1 MHRGKF
7 NLSGA
12 ATIYADCGDTNQG
25 LALLAEAIKTYPHDT
40 ILATVFA
47 PLVRLQAERARGNL
61 DEAFKLAESV
71 RRYDFGNVIGLYSN
85 YLRGLTYLDMKRGQE
100 AGAEFQKIIDRRG
113 VDPMSELRPLAHVG
127 LARAA
132 AMNGDV
138 PKARTSYQNFFALW
152 KDADQ
157 DLPILIQA
165 KKEYEQ
171 LK

>member
-1 MHRGKF
+1 
-7 NLSGA
+7 
-12 ATIYADCGDTNQG
+12 
-25 LALLAEAIKTYPHDT
+25 
-40 ILATVFA
+40 
-47 PLVRLQAERARGNL
+47 
-61 DEAFKLAESV
+61 LAESV

-132 AMNGDV
+132 AMSGDV